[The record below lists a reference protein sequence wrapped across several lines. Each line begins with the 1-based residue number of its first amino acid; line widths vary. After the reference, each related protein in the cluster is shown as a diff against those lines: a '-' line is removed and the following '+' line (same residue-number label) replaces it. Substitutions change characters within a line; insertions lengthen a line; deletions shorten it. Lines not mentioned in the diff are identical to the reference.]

1 MRHGAFVNELYSN
14 PDKIEKNFRVL
25 FKEYS
30 VGRGRIDIIGKD
42 KNGNLCLV
50 EVKMRNSEINSAK
63 NQIRRYRSQLLRLL
77 GIISVD
83 LTIRAI
89 IVTPF
94 KVVDLGIKKVNTTH
108 MMKELPRDIPTS
120 REIFGLRH
128 EE

>member
-1 MRHGAFVNELYSN
+1 MRHDAFVDQLYSN

-25 FKEYS
+25 VKEYS

-77 GIISVD
+77 WITSVD
-83 LTIRAI
+83 LAIRAI

-94 KVVDLGIKKVNTTH
+94 EVVDLGIKKVDIAY

-120 REIFGLRH
+120 REIFGLRD